1 MEQEAFEKV
10 IAGLTE
16 EFELDSLA
24 DKILVERAAM
34 YLVRIVRTEAYESTV
49 GMTEKAAFWGY
60 YISRLDNML
69 RGLFSDLAISR
80 AKRKYL
86 AKDEA
91 LLVSLDEV
99 LRKFAKV
106 EQEKAK
112 ASEHAVE
119 KRRAAASPRATLLK
133 KWRRD
138 YSRMKSTLPRHT

>member
-1 MEQEAFEKV
+1 
-10 IAGLTE
+10 LTE

-24 DKILVERAAM
+24 DRILLERAAM
-34 YLVRIVRTEAYESTV
+34 YLVRIIRAEAYEATV
-49 GMTEKAAFWGY
+49 GLSEKTSFWGY
-60 YISRLDNML
+60 YISRLDGML

-80 AKRKYL
+80 SKRKNL

-106 EQEKAK
+106 EQESAK
-112 ASEHAVE
+112 GSATNVE
-119 KRRAAASPRATLLK
+119 KRRAAMYPRKALLK

-138 YSRMKSTLPRHT
+138 YTKMKVIAARAR